1 MEEKLKYDDVNYDKL
16 PKSLQGGARHYI
28 ERGIIPGSFLR
39 AVISNNLVEAVAR
52 ADDNNLPRLK
62 EIVLWWYNEAPGG
75 CWGSEQKME
84 AWSTKRY
91 IELKGN
97 HIANVAKKLNNF

>member
-16 PKSLQGGARHYI
+16 PKSLQGGAQRYI